1 MVADIPPNGLQPRN
15 VDLMSLLLTSR
26 ALHSTTLATLYKQ
39 VTIPHSS
46 VFRKLLRHI
55 REFPALGTIV
65 RRLDFSHFNPTG
77 SGITARQRAETQNL
91 TPQTLLEC
99 LQLLPNLR
107 EFLAQEHID
116 GELSSDV
123 LRTLFHLPQIRAL
136 DFCAASGASF
146 REAMMSVMKAPIVEE
161 LPEYFP
167 IQRLSFHECTVLPA
181 LVFETLLP
189 RMSRLTMLDVCH
201 TRITDKA
208 LLSLPQTARLTHLN
222 LSKCQSLTGDAV
234 VEFLTNHPAAKELVY
249 LNLHMDSKSSQL
261 LDEDQVTQLLQVLPS
276 TLKFLSFKGALMN
289 QSHIPLL
296 APFTKHVE
304 ELGFGKNISYV
315 DIKPLLRRPEEEHKD
330 ALAAWIPHS
339 LHYIDIS
346 DMEPDKI
353 DFGQLL
359 GRTTNALDDNT
370 KPLEVIEVSER
381 VQTSFIQRTGMFKR
395 FGWVPKEAGRRGW
408 LVRDTT
414 NAPEEEQDDGSR
426 SWKMGAK
433 FWGMRKVPVALA
445 EVGGMYGLYMF
456 KR

>member
-55 REFPALGTIV
+55 REYPALGTIV

-99 LQLLPNLR
+99 LKLLPNLR

-116 GELSSDV
+116 GELSTDV
-123 LRTLFHLPQIRAL
+123 LRTLFHLPMLRAL
-136 DFCAASGASF
+136 DFCAASGAQF
-146 REAMMSVMKAPIVEE
+146 RDAMTSVVKGPIVDE
-161 LPEYFP
+161 LPVYLP

-181 LVFETLLP
+181 LVFETILP
-189 RMSRLTMLDVCH
+189 RLSRLTILDVCH

-208 LLSLPQTARLTHLN
+208 LMSLPETARLTHLN

-261 LDEDQVTQLLQVLPS
+261 LDEDQVTELLKILPS
-276 TLKFLSFKGALMN
+276 TLKFLSLKGALMN
-289 QSHIPLL
+289 ASHIPLL
-296 APFTKHVE
+296 ASFSKHVE
-304 ELGFGKNISYV
+304 ELGLGKNISYQ
-315 DIKPLLRRPEEEHKD
+315 DIRPLLRKPEEEDKD
-330 ALAAWIPHS
+330 ALAAWTPHEIR
-339 LHYIDIS
+339 YIDIS
-346 DMEPDKI
+346 DMETDKI
-353 DFGQLL
+353 DFSLL
-359 GRTTNALDDNT
+359 FGRTTNALDANT
-370 KPLEVIEVSER
+370 RPLEVIEVQQRVYDTFVQRER
-381 VQTSFIQRTGMFKR
+381 MFKKY
-395 FGWVPKEAGRRGW
+395 GWVPKEAGRRGW
-408 LVRDTT
+408 LVRDTH
-414 NAPEEEQDDGSR
+414 NDPEHDDGSR
-426 SWKMGAK
+426 SWKMGAN
-433 FWGMRKVPVALA
+433 FWGMRKVPVAQA
-445 EVGGMYGLYMF
+445 DVGGMYGLYMF